1 MKKREVSMRN
11 TSLCI
16 LEQTAALRFP
26 FGVSRKREVK
36 SLYYLLII
44 HSTGKK
50 MAAVQLTTI
59 PCEPNTANRRTEIHS
74 SEKFVPVL
82 TT

>member
-1 MKKREVSMRN
+1 MKKREVSTRN

-26 FGVSRKREVK
+26 FGVSKAK
-36 SLYYLLII
+36 SLYYLFII